1 MSIAE
6 FTAFYP
12 QFAGFTPVVV
22 LTEYIRQA
30 NARFA
35 SFSEEDAEEARRLYT
50 AHKLTMYARVALLD
64 GGEPPATAS
73 GFGTPGPG
81 ASVLLVSGE
90 RAAAPAKNLAGGEVT
105 GNEQSPQWGAATI
118 DGAGARYTYA
128 QLAAAGQAQQKI
140 ASKKVGEVAVTY
152 SSGTSSSSVSVQTDL
167 ADLTETDF
175 GLQLLSL
182 IKMYARP
189 VYVP

>member
-1 MSIAE
+1 MTQAE

-22 LTEYIRQA
+22 MTEYIRQA
-30 NARFA
+30 NKRFSA
-35 SFSEEDAEEARRLYT
+35 FSAEDAEEARRLYT
-50 AHKLTMYARVALLD
+50 AHKLTMYARVALPD
-64 GGEPPATAS
+64 GV
-73 GFGTPGPG
+73 TPT
-81 ASVLLVSGE
+81 
-90 RAAAPAKNLAGGEVT
+90 K
-105 GNEQSPQWGAATI
+105 
-118 DGAGARYTYA
+118 A
-128 QLAAAGQAQQKI
+128 QIAAAGQAQQKI

-152 SSGTSSSSVSVQTDL
+152 SSGASSSSVSVQTDL

>member
-1 MSIAE
+1 MTQSD

-12 QFAGFTPVVV
+12 QFAGFTPTVV

-30 NARFA
+30 NDRFA
-35 SFSEEDAEEARRLYT
+35 SFTEEDAEEARRLYT
-50 AHKLTMYARVALLD
+50 AHKLTMYA
-64 GGEPPATAS
+64 GGEPPATAR
-73 GFGTPGPG
+73 GG
-81 ASVLLVSGE
+81 
-90 RAAAPAKNLAGGEVT
+90 NLAGGEVT

-118 DGAGARYTYA
+118 DGAGARYSYA
-128 QLAAAGQAQQKI
+128 QLWAAGQSRQKI

-152 SSGTSSSSVSVQTDL
+152 SSGTSSSSVSVNTDL

-175 GLQLLSL
+175 GMQLLGL
-182 IKMYARP
+182 IKMYARS